1 MLRLVIMTMS
11 EDAQTWP
18 VTIDGVSYTVS
29 LAPTGNGKLAVRVNE
44 RVAAKPIAPDEVE
57 RVFNLAGAT
66 CTLSR
71 ERSGEFNLIVEQ
83 PLPELSQEPASRIDF
98 SFIAPRYFV
107 WGFVALLF
115 AAPLFWVM
123 AGTSYEKRAKR
134 RVENVLT
141 GMSEAPHSATI
152 GLWARNA
159 RSLDSNELSWASDQ
173 FDRWRF
179 AAGLADTIKSWTI
192 LDVTAVKDAQVP
204 TVIVRVTIDGK
215 ALSMKVPERMPI
227 SWADAP

>member
-1 MLRLVIMTMS
+1 MTMS
-11 EDAQTWP
+11 EEAQTWP
-18 VTIDGVSYTVS
+18 VTIGGVSYAVS
-29 LAPTGNGKLAVRVNE
+29 LARMGNGKLAVRVNG

-57 RVFNLAGAT
+57 CVFDLAGAT

-71 ERSGEFNLIVEQ
+71 ERSGEFELIVQQ
-83 PLPELSQEPASRIDF
+83 PMPALPQGPASRIGF
-98 SFIAPRYFV
+98 SFIAPRYLV
-107 WGFVALLF
+107 WGFVGLLF
-115 AAPLFWVM
+115 TAPLFWVM

-152 GLWARNA
+152 GLWARDA
-159 RSLDSNELSWASDQ
+159 RNLSDSNELSWASDQ

-179 AAGLADTIKSWTI
+179 AAGLAETIKSWTI
-192 LDVTAVKDAQVP
+192 LDVTPVKDAEIP

-227 SWADAP
+227 SWADAPK